1 MPLATSPDCQE
12 KSCISI
18 FLDSFFSQKIDR
30 GKKEY
35 KVFPFCLDY
44 KKKVRSDKVKW
55 FVFRVIKLVRRLCR
69 RQWRRIV
76 SVAFVSALLLS
87 CVSVGVTNV
96 QEVKAVAVA
105 DDYAMLA
112 EGLKI
117 IISFACSAAGASN
130 SDIVT
135 TTSAEGIT
143 DYKGAKQYVHDSFSG
158 NENFSRIFSFN
169 PNVMLKIESAMAKSA
184 IAGGRIL
191 GKTLL
196 TKIWSQYTPNLPGVD
211 GTSAKKIEII
221 SNCLKIVGGTDFNND
236 DDGDDEEDDEDNT
249 SEYNSD
255 GEVVD
260 ISTGQK
266 MVLDPKVAG
275 LAPSLATFKAV
286 YTLCK
291 YLNKDDSEK
300 RFEDSSDT
308 ADPPNYSREW
318 WASSTLGSDSYISP
332 FLHLQSLNNNL
343 FDYKESF
350 YNKNYYSGFEESRH
364 DFYIGFTPNFL
375 KQYNNDKFYPV
386 VYFDNGSP
394 VFKIITTCKWFNGDV
409 VSAGTFVGYNLNFI
423 GGHAEGDATFDKTT
437 TNFSIDDITF
447 NSNYMT
453 AVNYSHIN
461 DCLRHIETLI
471 PGIFVQCPYLLNC
484 GTLENAEKLES
495 IIKSGVYSADDIE
508 KCLVDSWKGDV
519 KKTHKAIEDDGETSQ
534 KNIDSSKGD
543 KYKTKGTKKD
553 KDGKK
558 QTDQQGITWKSFT
571 DGMSSSTGQ
580 SGTYTG
586 VSSLIGD
593 EVKTDFPLEFPEAP
607 KSSEIE
613 QPNPGTETNP
623 GSNPNP
629 NPGTETNPDTNPG
642 TEPGKN
648 PDVSA
653 APDSSPAPGTNPGSE
668 ENPDTGINPGTGSNP
683 DTGTNPGTGS
693 NPGTGTD
700 PGTDSDK
707 DKKDEK
713 LEDIKP
719 DDVKTPT
726 LLKKFPFCI
735 PWDVVDL
742 VSSVSAEKKAP
753 KWELPFKMGNKT
765 FGYKV
770 DEKVVIDLSKYE
782 TLAVICR

>member
-1 MPLATSPDCQE
+1 MKRL
-12 KSCISI
+12 I
-18 FLDSFFSQKIDR
+18 KIVKR
-30 GKKEY
+30 
-35 KVFPFCLDY
+35 FCM
-44 KKKVRSDKVKW
+44 RS
-55 FVFRVIKLVRRLCR
+55 
-69 RQWRRIV
+69 WRRIV
-76 SVAFVSALLLS
+76 SLTFVSALLLS
-87 CVSVGVTNV
+87 CMSVGFTSVKK
-96 QEVKAVAVA
+96 VKAVAVA

-158 NENFSRIFSFN
+158 NANLSKIFSFN
-169 PNVMLKIESAMAKSA
+169 PKTMLKLESAMAKSA

-191 GKTLL
+191 GKSLL

-236 DDGDDEEDDEDNT
+236 DDNDDDNDEEDDADNT

-291 YLNKDDSEK
+291 YLNKDDIEK
-300 RFEDSSDT
+300 QFENDT
-308 ADPPNYSREW
+308 YTHDW
-318 WASSTLGSDSYISP
+318 WAGSMLQEDTPFGMQPCISP
-332 FLHLQSLNNNL
+332 FIHVKSLGRT
-343 FDYKESF
+343 FIDYRESCTESF
-350 YNKNYYSGFEESRH
+350 YATARNDYYFGFSYDFCKKISSNKY
-364 DFYIGFTPNFL
+364 
-375 KQYNNDKFYPV
+375 YPV
-386 VYFDNGSP
+386 MY
-394 VFKIITTCKWFNGDV
+394 
-409 VSAGTFVGYNLNFI
+409 
-423 GGHAEGDATFDKTT
+423 
-437 TNFSIDDITF
+437 IDDGVVNLKVITKDSSSYDMISGGTLASSF
-447 NSNYMT
+447 VDSRLNSGKALNGFRVTDYPKNNLYMDN
-453 AVNYSHIN
+453 VDFDYIN
-461 DCLRHIETLI
+461 DCIKNKDVSI
-471 PGIFVQCPYLLNC
+471 PGIIVQCPYLLNC
-484 GTLENAEKLES
+484 GTLENAEKLTTLINSGIYTSED
-495 IIKSGVYSADDIE
+495 IK

-571 DGMSSSTGQ
+571 DGMSSSAGQ
-580 SGTYTG
+580 SGTCTG

-593 EVKTDFPLEFPEAP
+593 EVKTDYPLEFPEAP

-629 NPGTETNPDTNPG
+629 NPGIETNPDTKPG

-668 ENPDTGINPGTGSNP
+668 ENPDTGSNPGTGSNP

-693 NPGTGTD
+693 NPGTGTA

-713 LEDIKP
+713 LEDINP
-719 DDVKTPT
+719 DDTKTPQ
-726 LLKKFPFCI
+726 LLKKFPFCV
-735 PWDVVDL
+735 PWDIVDL

-753 KWELPFKMGNKT
+753 KWELPFKMGNKI

-770 DEKVVIDLSKYE
+770 DEKVIIDMSKYE
-782 TLAVICR
+782 TLAEICRWFFRIMFILGLVLVTRYIIKG

>member
-1 MPLATSPDCQE
+1 M
-12 KSCISI
+12 KKIIKIVKFFCI
-18 FLDSFFSQKIDR
+18 
-30 GKKEY
+30 
-35 KVFPFCLDY
+35 
-44 KKKVRSDKVKW
+44 RS
-55 FVFRVIKLVRRLCR
+55 
-69 RQWRRIV
+69 WRRIV
-76 SVAFVSALLLS
+76 SLAFVSALLLS
-87 CVSVGVTNV
+87 CMSVGFTSVKK
-96 QEVKAVAVA
+96 VKAVAVA

-158 NENFSRIFSFN
+158 NANFSKIFSFN
-169 PNVMLKIESAMAKSA
+169 PKTMLKLESAMAKSA

-191 GKTLL
+191 GKSLL
-196 TKIWSQYTPNLPGVD
+196 TKIWSQYLPGVD

-236 DDGDDEEDDEDNT
+236 NDNDDNNDEEDDADNT

-300 RFEDSSDT
+300 RFENDTYTHDWWKGSMINEKTPFGSS
-308 ADPPNYSREW
+308 PCM
-318 WASSTLGSDSYISP
+318 SP
-332 FLHLQSLNNNL
+332 FIHIQSLGRT
-343 FDYKESF
+343 FIDYKEDD
-350 YNKNYYSGFEESRH
+350 KSRFANGRN
-364 DFYIGFTPNFL
+364 DFYWGFSYDFCNMSNSH
-375 KQYNNDKFYPV
+375 KYYPV
-386 VYFDNGSP
+386 MYVDDYGIVNL
-394 VFKIITTCKWFNGDV
+394 KIITDSKFDSGNMITGGTIPYSLIKSEL
-409 VSAGTFVGYNLNFI
+409 SA
-423 GGHAEGDATFDKTT
+423 FDSMKGFKITEYPV
-437 TNFSIDDITF
+437 NSLYMDNIDYDWI
-447 NSNYMT
+447 NSCIKNMDT
-453 AVNYSHIN
+453 S
-461 DCLRHIETLI
+461 I
-471 PGIFVQCPYLLNC
+471 PGIIVQCPYLLNC
-484 GTLENAEKLES
+484 GILENAEKLTTLINSGIYTSED
-495 IIKSGVYSADDIE
+495 IKKY
-508 KCLVDSWKGDV
+508 LVDSWKGDV
-519 KKTHKAIEDDGETSQ
+519 KKTHKAIEDNGKTSQ

-553 KDGKK
+553 KNGKK

-580 SGTYTG
+580 PGTCTG

-593 EVKTDFPLEFPEAP
+593 EVKTDYPLEFPEAP
-607 KSSEIE
+607 KSSEVE
-613 QPNPGTETNP
+613 QPNPGIETNP
-623 GSNPNP
+623 GTNPNP

-642 TEPGKN
+642 TEPGVN

-668 ENPDTGINPGTGSNP
+668 ENPDSGTSPGTGSNP
-683 DTGTNPGTGS
+683 DSGTNPGTGS
-693 NPGTGTD
+693 DSDTGTD
-700 PGTDSDK
+700 PDADS

-713 LEDIKP
+713 LDDIKP
-719 DDVKTPT
+719 DETKTPQ

-742 VSSVSAEKKAP
+742 VTSVSAEKKAP
-753 KWELPFKMGNKT
+753 KWELPFKMGNEI

-770 DEKVVIDLSKYE
+770 DEKVVIDMSKYE
-782 TLAVICR
+782 TLAVICRWFFRIMFILGLVMVTRYLIKG

>member
-1 MPLATSPDCQE
+1 M
-12 KSCISI
+12 KKIIKIVKRFCI
-18 FLDSFFSQKIDR
+18 
-30 GKKEY
+30 
-35 KVFPFCLDY
+35 
-44 KKKVRSDKVKW
+44 RS
-55 FVFRVIKLVRRLCR
+55 
-69 RQWRRIV
+69 WRRIV
-76 SVAFVSALLLS
+76 SLAFVSALLLS
-87 CVSVGVTNV
+87 CMSVGFTSVKK
-96 QEVKAVAVA
+96 VKAVAVA

-158 NENFSRIFSFN
+158 NANFSKIFSFN
-169 PNVMLKIESAMAKSA
+169 PKTMLKLESAMAKSA

-191 GKTLL
+191 GKSLL

-236 DDGDDEEDDEDNT
+236 DDNNDDDEDDEDNT

-308 ADPPNYSREW
+308 ADPSNYSREW
-318 WASSTLGSDSYISP
+318 WASSTLGSADSYISP

-343 FDYKESF
+343 FDYQENL
-350 YNKNYYSGFEESRH
+350 YNKNQYLGFEESRH

-375 KQYNNDKFYPV
+375 DQFNNDKFYPV

-394 VFKIITTCKWFNGDV
+394 VFKIITTCKWISGDV
-409 VSAGTFVGYNLNFI
+409 VTAGTFVGANLDFI
-423 GGHAEGDATFDKTT
+423 GGSVEGDGSFGKATY
-437 TNFSIDDITF
+437 NFSIDDITF
-447 NSNYMT
+447 NSVYMT
-453 AVNYSHIN
+453 SVNYTHIN
-461 DCLRHIETLI
+461 DCLGHIETLI

-519 KKTHKAIEDDGETSQ
+519 KKTHKAIEDDGDTSQ

-580 SGTYTG
+580 SGMYTG

-629 NPGTETNPDTNPG
+629 NPGIETNPDTKPG

-653 APDSSPAPGTNPGSE
+653 APDSSPAPGTKPGTE
-668 ENPDTGINPGTGSNP
+668 PGKNPDTGSNPGTGSNP

-693 NPGTGTD
+693 NPGTGTA

-713 LEDIKP
+713 LEDINP
-719 DDVKTPT
+719 DDTKTPQ
-726 LLKKFPFCI
+726 LLKKFPFCV
-735 PWDVVDL
+735 PWDIVDL

-753 KWELPFKMGNKT
+753 KWELPFKMGNKI
-765 FGYKV
+765 FGYMV
-770 DEKVVIDLSKYE
+770 DEKVIIDMSKYE
-782 TLAVICR
+782 TLAEICRWFFRIMFILGLVLVTRYIIKG